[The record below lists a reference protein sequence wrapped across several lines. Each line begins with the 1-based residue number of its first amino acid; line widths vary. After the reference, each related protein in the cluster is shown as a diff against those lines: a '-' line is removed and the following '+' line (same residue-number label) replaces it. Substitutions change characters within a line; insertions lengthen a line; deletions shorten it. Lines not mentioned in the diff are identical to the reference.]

1 MNKLIK
7 AIDPLYR
14 ATEVDKPAFPVLSP
28 RVNGTRKKVRVPDL
42 SRRKEQGERI
52 VMLTAYDATM
62 ARLFDRAG
70 IDLLL
75 VGDSLGHVILGLDTT
90 IPVTL
95 DAITHHTR
103 AVTRGATH
111 ALVVADMPFLT
122 YQVSPEQAL
131 RNAARLFQEGG
142 AAAVKLEGGR
152 ELADTVRKLTAAGLP
167 VMGHLGLTPQHVH
180 RLGGM
185 RRQASNDEKAQELI
199 LDALALEDAGAFA
212 IVLEAIPDAVAETVT
227 SRLKIP
233 TIGIGAGPHCDGQV
247 LVSYDI
253 LGLFDDFVPPF
264 VKQYA
269 QLGNLIQHA
278 AEDYADDV
286 RRGEF
291 PEAGATHSHHPPVPT
306 ALRAQECEYD
316 DA

>member
-1 MNKLIK
+1 MSIAHKI
-7 AIDPLYR
+7 
-14 ATEVDKPAFPVLSP
+14 
-28 RVNGTRKKVRVPDL
+28 VRVPDL
-42 SRRKEQGERI
+42 AQMKARGERI

-62 ARLFDRAG
+62 TRLFDRAG

-75 VGDSLGHVILGLDTT
+75 VGDSLGNVILGLDTT

-95 DAITHHTR
+95 DEIIHHTR
-103 AVTRGATH
+103 AVTRAASR

-122 YQVSPEQAL
+122 YQISAEQAM

-152 ELADTVRKLTAAGLP
+152 AVADTVGRITSAGLP
-167 VMGHLGLTPQHVH
+167 VMGHVGLTPQHVH

-185 RRQASNDEKAQELI
+185 RRQARNEEAAQELI

-212 IVLEAIPDAVAETVT
+212 VVLEAIPDTVAEAVT

-247 LVSYDI
+247 LVSYDV
-253 LGLFDDFVPPF
+253 LGLFDGFVPPF

-269 QLGNLIQHA
+269 QLGQLILNA
-278 AEDYADDV
+278 VKNYADDV
-286 RRGEF
+286 REGAF
-291 PEAGATHSHHPPVPT
+291 PQPAVTRHDRVPV
-306 ALRAQECEYD
+306 LLAQ
-316 DA
+316 

>member
-1 MNKLIK
+1 MN
-7 AIDPLYR
+7 
-14 ATEVDKPAFPVLSP
+14 TSP
-28 RVNGTRKKVRVPDL
+28 KKVRVPDL
-42 SRRKEQGERI
+42 ALMKEQGERI

-62 ARLFDRAG
+62 ARLLDRAG

-75 VGDSLGHVILGLDTT
+75 VGDSLGNVILGLDTT

-95 DAITHHTR
+95 EDILHHTR
-103 AVTRGATH
+103 AVTRAASR

-122 YQVSPEQAL
+122 YQVSAEEAM

-152 ELADTVRKLTAAGLP
+152 AVAETVRRLTVAGLP
-167 VMGHLGLTPQHVH
+167 VMGHVGLTPQHVH

-185 RRQASNDEKAQELI
+185 RQQARNDEAAHELL
-199 LDALALEDAGAFA
+199 LDALALEDAGVFA
-212 IVLEAIPDAVAETVT
+212 IVLEAIPDAVAEELT

-247 LVSYDI
+247 LVSYDV
-253 LGLFDDFVPPF
+253 LGLFDRFVPPF

-269 QLGNLIQHA
+269 QLRDMILSA
-278 AEDYADDV
+278 AKNYADDV
-286 RRGEF
+286 RQGVF
-291 PEAGATHSHHPPVPT
+291 PQSAVTRCNHVP
-306 ALRAQECEYD
+306 LLVVK
-316 DA
+316 